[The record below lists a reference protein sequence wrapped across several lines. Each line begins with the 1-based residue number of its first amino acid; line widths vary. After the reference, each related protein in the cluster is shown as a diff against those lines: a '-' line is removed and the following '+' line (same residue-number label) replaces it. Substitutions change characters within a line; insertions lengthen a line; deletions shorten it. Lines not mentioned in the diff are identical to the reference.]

1 MTVAKSLSVL
11 EFRAAEAA
19 ERTPEVRARSFG
31 RLLKYRADRIPTAYV
46 ITMFAVHVAIWATA
60 GPWVAVA
67 STVPLA
73 IASFFIA
80 PIHHHH
86 QHLNVFRSPAANRV
100 YDLALALQTGVAPY
114 SWVLH
119 HNLGHHAH
127 YLQQRPHEQPDE
139 STWTRASGAQMAR
152 LEYTL
157 YILIRH
163 QWDIVRIGLKYPK
176 VFRRFLWMKLPL
188 YGLAGAAFWLQPWNT
203 TFVFLV
209 PGLLALTHTIWATY
223 EHHAG
228 CETDEHVAASVN
240 RINALYNRVTGNLGY
255 HTAHHM
261 RPGMHWSLLPKLHAE
276 IEARIPE
283 QCVLTT
289 FW

>member
-1 MTVAKSLSVL
+1 MSVAKVLSVL
-11 EFRAAEAA
+11 EFRAAERA
-19 ERTPEVRARSFG
+19 PEIRSQARG
-31 RLLKYRADRIPTAYV
+31 RVLKYRADRLPTAYV
-46 ITMFAVHVAIWATA
+46 VAMLALHVAIWATA

-73 IASFFIA
+73 VAGFFIA
-80 PIHHHH
+80 PINHHH

-100 YDLALALQTGVAPY
+100 YDLALALQTGVAPFA
-114 SWVLH
+114 WVLH

-139 STWTRASGAQMAR
+139 STWTRANGAKMGR
-152 LEYTL
+152 VEYTL
-157 YILIRH
+157 YLLMRH
-163 QWDIVRIGLKYPK
+163 QWDIVRIGLQYPK

-188 YGLAGAAFWLQPWNT
+188 YALLGAAFWLQPWNT
-203 TFVFLV
+203 TFVFVV
-209 PGLLALTHTIWATY
+209 PGLLVLTHTIWATY

-240 RINALYNRVTGNLGY
+240 RINPLYNRLTGNLGY

-276 IEARIPE
+276 IEAKIPE
-283 QCVLTT
+283 RCVLTT